1 MKKLLAAVAGILM
14 FAACSSKAD
23 SFVGKEYKMVNAPAD
38 AAITIGFDGSE
49 SRYFGKSAVNRYFG
63 SYTIDGNTLEF
74 GPAGVTMMA
83 GPEPLMQAESE
94 YLQDLSTV
102 NSYKL
107 EGKKL
112 TLINSDGKELVFEE
126 TGPIPAE

>member
-1 MKKLLAAVAGILM
+1 MNKLLAAFAGILM
-14 FAACSSKAD
+14 CAACSSEPD
-23 SFVGKEYKMVNAPAD
+23 SFVGKDYKMVNAPAE
-38 AAITIGFDGSE
+38 ATITIGFDGAE

-63 SYTIDGNTLEF
+63 SYTLDEKTLEF

-83 GPEPLMQAESE
+83 GPEPLMKAEHE

-112 TLINSDGKELVFEE
+112 TLINSEGKELVFEE
-126 TGPIPAE
+126 TGPISAE